1 MKSRLSFWP
10 VALLVLFFLA
20 PCVFAQESMT
30 LTGPNP
36 NYSWYDTN
44 YNEQVSVGPY
54 AATVNGV
61 ANQQI
66 ICDDY
71 SDEVS
76 VGEKWNVS
84 AINVSNLTVS
94 NLGSTMWGATMGA
107 TSTVLTSYLEAAWLT
122 EQLIAANSVP
132 NNGALVT
139 AIQYAEWAIFNPNAK
154 TGGPQGSGQTSAS
167 YWYNLVTSPTVSQ
180 NLSAS
185 QFSNLELLTPLT
197 SSNKACQANAGCA
210 QEYFMVV
217 AEGGAAAMY
226 LLLASIA
233 CFGAMFLRSR
243 RQNAR
248 VEMA

>member
-1 MKSRLSFWP
+1 MKRRLSFWP
-10 VALLVLFFLA
+10 VALLVLLFLA
-20 PCVFAQESMT
+20 PCVFAQVPVT

-44 YNEQVSVGPY
+44 YNAQVSVGPY
-54 AATVNGV
+54 VATVNGV
-61 ANQQI
+61 PNQQI

-84 AINVSNLTVS
+84 TINVSNLTVS
-94 NLGSTMWGATMGA
+94 NLGSTMWGTTLGS
-107 TSTVLTSYLEAAWLT
+107 TSTVLNSYLEAAWLT
-122 EQLIAANSVP
+122 EKLIAANSVP
-132 NNGALVT
+132 NNGALVS
-139 AIQYAEWAIFNPNAK
+139 AIQYAEWAIFNSKAL
-154 TGGPQGSGQTSAS
+154 TGGPQGAGQLGAS
-167 YWYNLVTSPTVSQ
+167 YWYNLALSQ
-180 NLSAS
+180 SGLSAS

-248 VEMA
+248 VEIA